1 MDLSTELNA
10 LLPLVAPLISGHS
23 DIAIGTR
30 LARGSR
36 VIRGPKREII
46 SRCYNVLLRST
57 LAVGFSDAQCGF
69 KAVRRDVAERLLPL
83 VEDSGGSSTPN
94 CW

>member
-1 MDLSTELNA
+1 M
-10 LLPLVAPLISGHS
+10 V
-23 DIAIGTR
+23 
-30 LARGSR
+30 
-36 VIRGPKREII
+36 RGPKREIV
-46 SRCYNVLLRST
+46 SRCYNGLLRGT

-83 VEDSGGSSTPN
+83 VEDRGGSSTPN